1 LTALATGVRRR
12 SPASA
17 ALAVGIVALELGWP
31 AYRRFKRDARFA
43 DLNLVSIFRE
53 PGVTAPRASG

>member
-1 LTALATGVRRR
+1 VRRR